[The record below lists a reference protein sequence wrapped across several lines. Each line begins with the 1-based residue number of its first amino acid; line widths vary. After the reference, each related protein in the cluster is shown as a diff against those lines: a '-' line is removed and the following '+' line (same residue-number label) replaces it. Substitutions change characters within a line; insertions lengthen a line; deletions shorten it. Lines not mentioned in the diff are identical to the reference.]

1 MQNKNEGDKLIPTN
15 TARIKME
22 KPEYPVDPEDLNC
35 LLSERTWS
43 E

>member
-22 KPEYPVDPEDLNC
+22 KPEYPAKAAMGAEPDGQGVL
-35 LLSERTWS
+35 
-43 E
+43 